1 MTLKNGGNGGVIIN
15 IGSMSGEYTESN
27 KTVSTKNRKPLVE
40 IHCKRNFDCF
50 LRKFK
55 SVLLQMI

>member
-1 MTLKNGGNGGVIIN
+1 MTLKSGGNGGVIIN
-15 IGSMSGEYTESN
+15 IGSIFGEYTKSN
-27 KTVSTKNRKPLVE
+27 KTVSTKNWKPLVE
-40 IHCKRNFDCF
+40 IHCERNFNCS